1 MKLAAFE
8 TPSVRMESLVIVTV
22 QAPEVDV
29 DRIMERVIRITPLT
43 MGRYD
48 QNAFESAPGTER
60 YRPLQGAA
68 AGAEREVRKRPA
80 VVEVSFQ
87 LAHDEELLQRV
98 IEAIFQVHSYEE
110 PVIMLR
116 EALVSRS
123 KGLDDKSNPHR
134 WWNATGDW
142 KTKALSSNE

>member
-8 TPSVRMESLVIVTV
+8 TRSVRMDSVLVMTF
-22 QAPEVDV
+22 QAPEPDV
-29 DRIMERVIRITPLT
+29 ERIMESVIRITPLS

-48 QNAFESAPGTER
+48 QNAFQSAPGTER

-68 AGAEREVRKRPA
+68 AGAEREVRKRPG

-87 LAHDEELLQRV
+87 LSHDEELLERV
-98 IEAIFQVHSYEE
+98 IEAILQVHSYEE